1 MKKKA
6 FLFKISNIRTIIL
19 SVLIVH
25 IGLVNLGSHI
35 LNYMR
40 IQLYLELF
48 VAFIYLRQI
57 SKLKRFKNQTFVIGI
72 FCMMIM
78 VSSFFNKNKYD
89 GANIETSL
97 VFALAIIELYLYA
110 QLLVVTQRVV
120 LGVKMVWFCVL
131 FYCGL
136 NDILILINPS
146 DFAASTKMGY
156 LSSTFNNFLLG
167 NKFLVSYLHVFAIV
181 FYIYLCE
188 RRKRVSYIKIAI
200 LFAWSISISLYVECT
215 TAFIGQLILILMILF
230 KEKITEIIRKTKSV
244 LITLAVSDSFFL
256 FNATLLQI
264 PFIQNIITNILHE
277 DVGLTGRISAY
288 AHAFLLISGSPII
301 GYGYDNNY
309 SVSRLILNIDNVQ
322 NGLLDYVVSFGVV
335 GTILFLII
343 LIMNIRRLPK
353 CCNPAFL
360 FLVYVFIILSSVE
373 VTLTLKFHVA
383 LAFLSIEW
391 LEYQYLRK

>member
-89 GANIETSL
+89 GANIEKSL

-167 NKFLVSYLHVFAIV
+167 NKFNIN
-181 FYIYLCE
+181 
-188 RRKRVSYIKIAI
+188 
-200 LFAWSISISLYVECT
+200 
-215 TAFIGQLILILMILF
+215 
-230 KEKITEIIRKTKSV
+230 
-244 LITLAVSDSFFL
+244 DSF
-256 FNATLLQI
+256 
-264 PFIQNIITNILHE
+264 
-277 DVGLTGRISAY
+277 
-288 AHAFLLISGSPII
+288 
-301 GYGYDNNY
+301 
-309 SVSRLILNIDNVQ
+309 
-322 NGLLDYVVSFGVV
+322 
-335 GTILFLII
+335 
-343 LIMNIRRLPK
+343 
-353 CCNPAFL
+353 
-360 FLVYVFIILSSVE
+360 
-373 VTLTLKFHVA
+373 
-383 LAFLSIEW
+383 
-391 LEYQYLRK
+391 

>member
-89 GANIETSL
+89 GANIEKSL

-188 RRKRVSYIKIAI
+188 EGKEY
-200 LFAWSISISLYVECT
+200 
-215 TAFIGQLILILMILF
+215 LI
-230 KEKITEIIRKTKSV
+230 
-244 LITLAVSDSFFL
+244 
-256 FNATLLQI
+256 
-264 PFIQNIITNILHE
+264 
-277 DVGLTGRISAY
+277 
-288 AHAFLLISGSPII
+288 
-301 GYGYDNNY
+301 
-309 SVSRLILNIDNVQ
+309 
-322 NGLLDYVVSFGVV
+322 
-335 GTILFLII
+335 
-343 LIMNIRRLPK
+343 
-353 CCNPAFL
+353 
-360 FLVYVFIILSSVE
+360 
-373 VTLTLKFHVA
+373 
-383 LAFLSIEW
+383 
-391 LEYQYLRK
+391 